1 MNLNELD
8 YRVVFYS
15 VSNNG
20 PEAGASDKKE
30 IFSCFAGLYEPT
42 QKDVQL
48 GNLETSK
55 RSVTIN
61 IRNAQPDFLPTVNHV
76 FEIKSGMYAGLTF
89 GIKTVAP
96 AKTPNYIKVVGE
108 ES

>member
-8 YRVVFYS
+8 YRVAFYS

-20 PEAGASDKKE
+20 PEAGVSDKKE
-30 IFSCFAGLYEPT
+30 IFNCFAGLYEPT

-61 IRNAQPDFLPTVNHV
+61 I
-76 FEIKSGMYAGLTF
+76 
-89 GIKTVAP
+89 
-96 AKTPNYIKVVGE
+96 
-108 ES
+108 